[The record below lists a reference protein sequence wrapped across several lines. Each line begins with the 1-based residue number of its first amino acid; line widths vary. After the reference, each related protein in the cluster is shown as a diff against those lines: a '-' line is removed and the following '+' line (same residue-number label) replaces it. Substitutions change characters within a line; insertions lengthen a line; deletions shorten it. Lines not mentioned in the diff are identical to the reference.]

1 MLVREAVKNVLSPA
15 ARMFPVLAVAVLLG
29 AGQTALVVHQADT
42 LGSTLDELGLV
53 GRNVVVLTPPT
64 SDAVSTVSR
73 TSCEGLTRHDQVRAA
88 GLLGRSERTD
98 IVELGSFVPVQPV
111 SDTLLPLLTTHDAVV
126 GAALRPEGAAALWS
140 DGDAALRPDGDA
152 ALWSDGDASVVLVT
166 ASGQVLQAAVG
177 PPTPAGVSTGSVVG
191 VPLDPTTTS
200 GDHCV
205 VVLDPYLPVQES
217 RQLVL
222 SELQLV
228 GEPLVAS
235 SPYSETVDV
244 VALHLG
250 RTERYVPAAVAVLA
264 GFTTLALSRLRSSE
278 LAAYRLSGTSRRSL
292 ATMLLLEQVIV
303 AGFFVTSATTATL
316 ALGTH
321 LRDPTVPVLW
331 AVVGGL
337 AWVAC
342 AGAAASTAVLRQA
355 SDLAKD
361 R

>member
-29 AGQTALVVHQADT
+29 AGQTALVVHQADA
-42 LGSTLDELGLV
+42 LGSTLDDLGLA
-53 GRNVVVLTPPT
+53 GRNVVVLTPPA

-73 TSCEGLTRHDQVRAA
+73 TSCDGLTRYDQVQAA
-88 GLLGRSERTD
+88 GLVGRAERTD
-98 IVELGSFVPVQPV
+98 LVELGSFVPLQPV

-126 GAALRPEGAAALWS
+126 GAALWP
-140 DGDAALRPDGDA
+140 DADA
-152 ALWSDGDASVVLVT
+152 DESIVLVT
-166 ASGQVLQAAVG
+166 ASGQVLQAALG
-177 PPTPAGVSTGSVVG
+177 PPVPAGISTGAALG
-191 VPLDPTTTS
+191 VPLDPTTTT

-217 RQLVL
+217 RQVVL

-228 GEPLVAS
+228 GEPLVAT

-244 VALHLG
+244 VARHLA
-250 RTERYVPAAVAVLA
+250 RTERFLPGAVAVLA
-264 GFTTLALSRLRSSE
+264 GFTALALSRLRSSE

-292 ATMLLLEQVIV
+292 ATMLLLEQMIV
-303 AGFFVTSATTATL
+303 AGFFVTSGTTAAL
-316 ALGTH
+316 VLGTH
-321 LRDPTVPVLW
+321 LRDPAVPVLW

-337 AWVAC
+337 AWVVC
-342 AGAAASTAVLRQA
+342 AGTAASAAVLRRA

>member
-1 MLVREAVKNVLSPA
+1 MQRDRWSLTMLVREAVKNVLSPA

-88 GLLGRSERTD
+88 GLLGRSVRTD
-98 IVELGSFVPVQPV
+98 IVELGSFVPLQPA

-126 GAALRPEGAAALWS
+126 GAALW
-140 DGDAALRPDGDA
+140 PDGEES
-152 ALWSDGDASVVLVT
+152 LVLAT
-166 ASGQVLQAAVG
+166 SRGQVVHAAVG
-177 PPTPAGVSTGSVVG
+177 DPAPAGVPTGSALG
-191 VPLDPTTTS
+191 VPLAPRTTV

-222 SELQLV
+222 SELQLT

-264 GFTTLALSRLRSSE
+264 GFTALALSRLRSSE

-292 ATMLLLEQVIV
+292 ATMLLLEQMIV
-303 AGFFVTSATTATL
+303 AGFFVMSATTATL
-316 ALGTH
+316 VLGTH
-321 LRDPTVPVLW
+321 LRDPAVPVLW

-342 AGAAASTAVLRQA
+342 GGLAASVAVLRQA